1 MSKLNIVIPLA
12 GKSIFFNDSEYIY
25 PKPLIEIN
33 NKTMIQLV
41 IENLSLIKSD
51 KRFIF
56 ILNRQDCTKYHLDDV
71 LSLLTDKKCDI
82 IVLEKETKG
91 AACSVLM
98 AIDKINNG
106 EPLIIANADQL
117 FDIDL
122 NKVLDTFDKNSVD
135 AGVICFEAVHPRW
148 SFVRLNEKNKIIETA
163 EKRPISKNAIAGFY
177 YFKQGK
183 DFVAAAMGSI
193 RKDANVDGLYYI
205 SPTFNELVLSSK
217 NLEIFSIPKEKYHTF
232 YTPQKIKEYEE
243 LCK

>member
-1 MSKLNIVIPLA
+1 
-12 GKSIFFNDSEYIY
+12 
-25 PKPLIEIN
+25 
-33 NKTMIQLV
+33 
-41 IENLSLIKSD
+41 
-51 KRFIF
+51 
-56 ILNRQDCTKYHLDDV
+56 
-71 LSLLTDKKCDI
+71 
-82 IVLEKETKG
+82 LEKETKG